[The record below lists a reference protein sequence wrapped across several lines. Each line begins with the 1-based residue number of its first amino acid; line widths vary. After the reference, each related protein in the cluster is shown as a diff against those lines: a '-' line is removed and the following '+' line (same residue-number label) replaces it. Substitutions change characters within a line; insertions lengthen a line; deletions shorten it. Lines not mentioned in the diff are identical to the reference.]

1 MKKKRG
7 KDKNRKHPSDIRF
20 LKEDEIGVFGIA
32 LKEAL
37 LKKEKVAQHQT
48 IEVSDQKPVLRK
60 NVKPEKTRSV
70 SISPTHINAH
80 IVHESTTPKRK
91 LSFTTTRASENGVAD
106 VKTINKTA
114 KENWKKVIA
123 APKITLQTDIQRPNN
138 KTHSKSISSKLSEAS
153 SWQVCKENSQENR
166 DVIIGF
172 DFGTSCTKVVLRD
185 SQRKESIAVP
195 FDGVSS
201 QSNSYLFPTK
211 IYINTDGSI
220 RLDSGETEIDGL
232 KVQLINNPSGNL
244 FEDAGSADVATAFDL
259 AVAYIGLVLIH
270 IRNWFLETRSDVYQ
284 RIHLNWQLNIG
295 MSSRSYDD
303 QPLLDNMKMASLAG
317 WNLSLMNKNPI
328 FFSDVK
334 AAIKISELQIKQN
347 DYNEEK
353 EQLHPDYV
361 NPIPEIIAEVI
372 GYVRSPMRQNGMHLM
387 VDVGASTL
395 DVSTFIIHEN
405 EDEDQYSMLVAEV
418 ETLGAFILHQY
429 RIKTCKKIVEQKLS
443 KLLSACDGIAP
454 LPGTKDYLLATTDDD
469 KAVFGKAEAKFQ
481 DKCSTMIRKTIKT
494 TKDRRNPLSSEWTD
508 GFPYFLCGGGAKINV
523 YKRLFEDIE
532 KKLGNSKYKLSLI
545 KKSLPI
551 PSDFINTDISE
562 RNFNRMAVAYGLSF
576 PKYDIG
582 NITPPDK
589 IEDLV
594 VNQEIRE
601 LTPYYIDKDMM

>member
-1 MKKKRG
+1 MKIKRG
-7 KDKNRKHPSDIRF
+7 KDKNRKHPSDIRS

-32 LKEAL
+32 LKGAL
-37 LKKEKVAQHQT
+37 LKKERAAQHQT
-48 IEVSDQKPVLRK
+48 TEVSGQKPVLRK

-70 SISPTHINAH
+70 AASPTHINAH
-80 IVHESTTPKRK
+80 IIHKSNTPKRK
-91 LSFTTTRASENGVAD
+91 LYFTTRSSEDGVAD
-106 VKTINKTA
+106 IKTINKKS
-114 KENWKKVIA
+114 KENWKKVLA
-123 APKITLQTDIQRPNN
+123 ASKITLQTDIQRLNN
-138 KTHSKSISSKLSEAS
+138 KTYSKSISSKLSEAS
-153 SWQVCKENSQENR
+153 SWQVCKGNSQENR
-166 DVIIGF
+166 DIVIGF
-172 DFGTSCTKVVLRD
+172 DFGTSCTKVVLQD

-201 QSNSYLFPTK
+201 QSNRYLFPTK

-232 KVQLINNPSGNL
+232 KVRLIQNPSGTL
-244 FEDAGSADVATAFDL
+244 FEDAGSGVVATAFDL
-259 AVAYIGLVLIH
+259 AVAYIGLVLLL
-270 IRNWFLETRSDVYQ
+270 IRNWFLQIRSDVY
-284 RIHLNWQLNIG
+284 RDIHLNWQLNIG

-303 QPLLDNMKMASLAG
+303 KPLLNSMKMASLAG

-328 FFSDVK
+328 FLSDVK
-334 AAIKISELQIKQN
+334 SAIKITALQIKQN
-347 DYNEEK
+347 DYSEEK

-372 GYVRSPMRQNGMHLM
+372 GYVRSPMRQNGMYLM

-395 DVSTFIIHEN
+395 DISTFIIYEN
-405 EDEDQYSMLVAEV
+405 EDEDQYSILVAEV

-429 RIKTCKKIVEQKLS
+429 RIETCKKIVEQKLS

-454 LPGTKDYLLATTDDD
+454 LPGTKDYLPEPTDDD
-469 KAVFGKAEAKFQ
+469 KAIFGEAEAKFQ
-481 DKCSTMIRKTIKT
+481 DECSKMIRKVIKT
-494 TKDRRNPLSSEWTD
+494 TKDLRNPVSSEWTD
-508 GFPYFLCGGGAKINV
+508 GFPYFLCGGGAEINV

-532 KKLGNSKYKLSLI
+532 KKLENSKYKLSLI
-545 KKSLPI
+545 KKGLPI
-551 PSDFINTDISE
+551 PRDFKNTDISE
-562 RNFNRMAVAYGLSF
+562 RNFNRIAVAYGLSF

-594 VNQEIRE
+594 VNQKIRE